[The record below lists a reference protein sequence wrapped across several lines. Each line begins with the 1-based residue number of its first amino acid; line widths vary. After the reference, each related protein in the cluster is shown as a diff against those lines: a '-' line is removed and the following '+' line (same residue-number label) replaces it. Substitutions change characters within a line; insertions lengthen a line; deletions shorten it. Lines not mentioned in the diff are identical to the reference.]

1 MQTTLTLFL
10 LLCGLLAHAQ
20 QRTYCNPINIDY
32 GYTPFERFSTEGKHR
47 ATADPV
53 IVNFRDTLFLF
64 STNQEGYWYSDNM
77 LDWTFVYR
85 KFLLD
90 DKYEHDLNAPAVWA
104 MKDSLYVYGST
115 WELDFPVWK
124 SGNPTQ
130 DEWEIAVDTLNVG
143 AWDPAFLYEEAQNKL
158 YLYWGSSNEYPVLG
172 TELHLP
178 ELQTTGITRP
188 IMRLHPDEHGW
199 ERFGEYNDNV
209 FLNPFVEGA
218 WVTKHDGKYYFQYAA
233 PGTEFSGYA
242 DGVLV
247 SDHPLDGFRY
257 QRHNPFSYKPGGFA
271 RGAGHGAT
279 FQDRFGQYWHVS
291 TMVIAV
297 KNNFERRIGI
307 WPAGFDQE
315 GVMYCNTAFGDYPTL
330 LPEFAQERDF
340 SRGLFA
346 GWMLLNYNKPVQVSS
361 TLGGLAA
368 NFAVDED
375 IKTYWSAASG
385 EAGEWIQTDLGAVST
400 INAIQLNYADQDAEF
415 MGKTLGKSHRY
426 VISGSVDAE
435 QWEVVVDKSQNQ
447 TDVPHDYIE
456 LATPVQFRYLKV
468 ENRAMPTG
476 KFAISGLRI
485 FGTGTGEKPDTVA
498 NFVVLRAPAGGESNR
513 LASWLKWKQNP
524 GADGYNIYFGKEA
537 DKLYGSIMVYGANE
551 YYFTGMDKSDAY
563 YFQIEAFNEN
573 GISERTAVV
582 RVE

>member
-1 MQTTLTLFL
+1 MHTTHTLL
-10 LLCGLLAHAQ
+10 LMLCGLLAHGQ

-32 GYTPFERFSTEGKHR
+32 GYTPFEQFSVNGKHR

-64 STNQEGYWYSDNM
+64 STNQEGYWYSASM

-115 WELDFPVWK
+115 WDLDFPIWK

-143 AWDPAFLYEEAQNKL
+143 AWDPAFLYEEAQHKL
-158 YLYWGSSNEYPVLG
+158 YLYRGSSNEYPVLG

-291 TMVIAV
+291 TLVIAV
-297 KNNFERRIGI
+297 KNNFERRREAMAVESAHAFRALQNEYSLLERAPETDGTLQACKELDVAFIPYFPLKSGLLTGKYRKGQDAPEGSRLSGVKGSRFKESGEKLLTSENLTQVEALIGYAEGQGHEVLDLAFAYLLAH
-307 WPAGFDQE
+307 PAVASVIAGATKPAQIE
-315 GVMYCNTAFGDYPTL
+315 GNVRA
-330 LPEFAQERDF
+330 
-340 SRGLFA
+340 A
-346 GWMLLNYNKPVQVSS
+346 GWQLSAEEVQAVAGVLEQPV
-361 TLGGLAA
+361 G
-368 NFAVDED
+368 
-375 IKTYWSAASG
+375 
-385 EAGEWIQTDLGAVST
+385 
-400 INAIQLNYADQDAEF
+400 
-415 MGKTLGKSHRY
+415 
-426 VISGSVDAE
+426 
-435 QWEVVVDKSQNQ
+435 
-447 TDVPHDYIE
+447 
-456 LATPVQFRYLKV
+456 
-468 ENRAMPTG
+468 
-476 KFAISGLRI
+476 
-485 FGTGTGEKPDTVA
+485 
-498 NFVVLRAPAGGESNR
+498 
-513 LASWLKWKQNP
+513 
-524 GADGYNIYFGKEA
+524 
-537 DKLYGSIMVYGANE
+537 
-551 YYFTGMDKSDAY
+551 
-563 YFQIEAFNEN
+563 
-573 GISERTAVV
+573 
-582 RVE
+582 